1 MSLMTLPRLR
11 SAESSGRW
19 SVLRA
24 ASEYRSEKSVAMRS
38 ATVSM
43 SESKLAVHA
52 LANTNASSSDLLIS
66 LLPPPDTVAGLWHWV
81 AIGEMPSRCHWVL
94 SASRGLEYTCLLYT
108 SPSPRDG

>member
-11 SAESSGRW
+11 SSESSGRW
-19 SVLRA
+19 SSCQFGSA
-24 ASEYRSEKSVAMRS
+24 YRSAKSVAMRS

-43 SESKLAVHA
+43 SVSKLAVHA

-66 LLPPPDTVAGLWHWV
+66 LLPPPETVAGLWHWV

-94 SASRGLEYTCLLYT
+94 SASRGFEYT
-108 SPSPRDG
+108 R